1 MHNIY
6 AKIKYFRKA
15 MHFKRN
21 VNNEKKRKTNVLTS
35 KCLNIKNL

>member
-6 AKIKYFRKA
+6 AKIKYFKKA

-21 VNNEKKRKTNVLTS
+21 VNNEKKKKKKN
-35 KCLNIKNL
+35 KCANF